1 SGEGGVTMMDERT
14 ADQGLWI
21 AGGGTDNPT
30 LMYDWHPML
39 KLGPMPELA
48 VFSLGI
54 GSSVL
59 NHELWFD
66 WLVDHDF
73 GYARVYPESGY
84 IWCDLQADGRLY
96 PFVVDHWDADHPV
109 VDLFHLDPDYWR
121 NFDRVLQA
129 CAERDIVVH
138 LQLYQRCY
146 LMPGDA
152 AWSQSYYHPAN
163 NVNGVDTSADGG
175 RSGYGLWQ
183 KTIDDYPDGPL
194 WCIHRAWVQRI
205 LSAVGHNRNVIIDLV
220 NEAGDREG
228 FGMVKP
234 WVERTLDIIEEWE
247 RETGCSVLKGL
258 FVALWDD
265 QEYLLSHPR
274 LDVAIYH
281 ERHMIG
287 KEDRDIVQDRQHY
300 CKPAISVHNGPFR
313 R

>member
-1 SGEGGVTMMDERT
+1 MDERT

-21 AGGGTDNPT
+21 AHRGIDNPT
-30 LMYDWHPML
+30 LMYGQHSML

-48 VFSLGI
+48 VFSLGV

-59 NHELWFD
+59 DHELWFD
-66 WLVDHDF
+66 WLADHDC

-96 PFVVDHWDADHPV
+96 PFAVDHWEDGHPI
-109 VDLFHLDPDYWR
+109 VDLFHMDPDYWR

-129 CAERDIVVH
+129 FAERDIVVH

-163 NVNGVDTSADGG
+163 NINGIDASGDGG

-183 KTIDDYPDGPL
+183 KTVDDYPDGPL
-194 WCIHRAWVQRI
+194 WRVHRAWVRRI
-205 LSAVGHNRNVIIDLV
+205 LSAVGDNRNVIIDLV

-228 FGMVKP
+228 FGMV
-234 WVERTLDIIEEWE
+234 
-247 RETGCSVLKGL
+247 
-258 FVALWDD
+258 
-265 QEYLLSHPR
+265 
-274 LDVAIYH
+274 
-281 ERHMIG
+281 
-287 KEDRDIVQDRQHY
+287 
-300 CKPAISVHNGPFR
+300 
-313 R
+313 